1 MITWSIEAMG
11 FLILRLLWM
20 GKLFYNVNVNY
31 IFMSNR
37 ITVNLLKILL
47 IIFFFE
53 ILIEISE

>member
-1 MITWSIEAMG
+1 MITWFIEVTG
-11 FLILRLLWM
+11 FLILQLLWM

>member
-1 MITWSIEAMG
+1 
-11 FLILRLLWM
+11 M

-37 ITVNLLKILL
+37 ITVNLLKIL

>member
-1 MITWSIEAMG
+1 MITWSIEATG
-11 FLILRLLWM
+11 FLIL
-20 GKLFYNVNVNY
+20 NVNY